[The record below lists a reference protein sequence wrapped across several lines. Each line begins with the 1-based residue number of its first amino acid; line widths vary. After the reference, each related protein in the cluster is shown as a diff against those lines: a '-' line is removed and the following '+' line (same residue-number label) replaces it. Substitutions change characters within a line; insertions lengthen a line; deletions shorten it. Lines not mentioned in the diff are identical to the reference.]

1 MQEQEIFQHYELK
14 NWEFSPRI
22 YKILGISAI
31 TNIFLVVVLAQAN
44 FLTAKSCDTPIV
56 SGVCAVLDTLYVGS
70 MFFDADTGYINEDYV
85 KTELEDADITFIDM
99 SGQMP
104 LEYPDGYFA
113 LANPEQ
119 QAEVIDVNNFSINPT
134 TPGTYI
140 PGITGNTNPTFNNS
154 TDLTTKPQV
163 TPIPNKKP
171 VTGNLPTSIN
181 PTVTRNRDGR
191 NKANPTT
198 TTNNQSSTTTENP
211 TTAQTENPT
220 QKVES
225 KPVKEIGEINKKP
238 FENLGD
244 SLNDKIAKNEIDLN
258 KPFLVTMDGTLT
270 ADGKLDK
277 NSSRYVRLEGDEQMI
292 IVAKDAIEA
301 IGDSGFLAYLKNY
314 GVDKANLTL
323 RQDDTQIFILLVSD
337 QKDANKANTT
347 ASGFNTMLQGLI
359 LLDKNNIKKMDDS
372 SRLLVNNAK
381 VTSDGKNFVLSVAIP
396 KTDAQ
401 AMINKTLKNRAEKKA
416 KETNSNV
423 ETRNETGAQTTK

>member
-1 MQEQEIFQHYELK
+1 MQEQELFQHYELK
-14 NWEFSPRI
+14 NWEFSPRV

-31 TNIFLVVVLAQAN
+31 ANILLVVGLAQAN
-44 FLTAKSCDTPIV
+44 FLTARSCDTPIV
-56 SGVCAVLDTLYVGS
+56 SGVCSVLDALYVGT
-70 MFFDADTGYINEDYV
+70 MLADSDMGFVSEEYQ

-99 SGQMP
+99 SGQAP
-104 LEYPDGYFA
+104 LEYPEGYFA
-113 LANPEQ
+113 VANPEQ
-119 QAEVIDVNNFSINPT
+119 QVSTIETYNST
-134 TPGTYI
+134 TPGSYI
-140 PGITGNTNPTFNNS
+140 PGITNNPTLSNNGTT

-163 TPIPNKKP
+163 TPTPNKNP
-171 VTGNLPTSIN
+171 VQGNLPTSIN
-181 PTVTRNRDGR
+181 PTITRNRDKR
-191 NKANPTT
+191 NKTNPTT
-198 TTNNQSSTTTENP
+198 TTTDNQSSTTTENS
-211 TTAQTENPT
+211 TTAKTENPT

-225 KPVKEIGEINKKP
+225 KPVKEVGEINKKP

-258 KPFLVTMDGTLT
+258 KNFLVVMDGTLT

-277 NSSRYVRLEGDEQMI
+277 NNSKYIRLEGDEQMI
-292 IVAKDAIEA
+292 FVAKDAIEA

-314 GVDKANLTL
+314 DVDKANLTL
-323 RQDDTQIFILLVSD
+323 RQDDTQIYIQLISD

-359 LLDKNNIKKMDDS
+359 LLDKNGIKKLDDS

-381 VTSDGKNFVLSVAIP
+381 VTSDGNNFVLTVTIP

-423 ETRNETGAQTTK
+423 ESTNDTGAKMTK